1 MTMNKY
7 VSTLLGTLILLTAT
21 SAHSRLRL
29 GDEIGN
35 GGGALICKYDLVG
48 VTEILFYDE
57 YEARFRYDYDVTRS
71 PGDMTPQESA
81 VAFLESIKKFDPELF
96 EIAAGYARSFIG
108 DAALLVDSRFLNTTD
123 IGFGFL
129 PSNCQYIQLIIQKP
143 PVFPGD
149 QRYWV
154 DFDHWQL
161 LTNNQKGIAIV
172 HEVLYRHARE
182 TNPDMSSSEG
192 LRHFVGLI
200 ISNRVSS
207 LSQAEYNKW
216 KRLAGILD
224 STTTANP
231 VERNTEFQ

>member
-1 MTMNKY
+1 MKMNKY
-7 VSTLLGTLILLTAT
+7 VSTLIGTVMLLTGT
-21 SAHSRLRL
+21 SAHSHLRL

-35 GGGALICKYDLVG
+35 GGGALLCKYDLTG
-48 VTEILFYDE
+48 TTEILFYDE
-57 YEARFRYDYDVTRS
+57 YEARFRYDYYVSRL
-71 PGDMTPQESA
+71 PGDQSPQESA
-81 VAFLESIKKFDPELF
+81 VAFLEGIKKFDPELF
-96 EIAAGYARSFIG
+96 EIAARYARSFIG
-108 DAALLVDSRFLNTTD
+108 DAALLVESRFLNTPD
-123 IGFGFL
+123 IGFGFI

-143 PVFPGD
+143 PIFPGD
-149 QRYWV
+149 LRYWV

-207 LSQAEYNKW
+207 LSQAEYDKW

-224 STTTANP
+224 RATTINP
-231 VERNTEFQ
+231 